1 MYQIFLLVCRVIR
14 TIFTKRH
21 IPDYHVK
28 GVILKLGILV
38 SLVLYV
44 CQRIEIM
51 RYSCGQAVKLN
62 AVYRAVF
69 SKFMRHIS
77 EKVTRSHSWVN
88 DMTALETKMLQSL
101 VYALNYVRF
110 CVECGG
116 GTCSCRIVFF
126 LGKQAFQF
134 DILG

>member
-1 MYQIFLLVCRVIR
+1 
-14 TIFTKRH
+14 
-21 IPDYHVK
+21 
-28 GVILKLGILV
+28 
-38 SLVLYV
+38 
-44 CQRIEIM
+44 M